1 MIFFNKNLRAEYEE
15 KLAQLRRELAK
26 KDRALESLHASIA
39 HLEHELARARK
50 RLAELERYERELEI
64 EQIMRAMTYEKLRE
78 IEAKRA
84 TGDDVPDTYLEAARR
99 VQADRERLIEVV
111 NRAATMVKV
120 QLRPPRRDK
129 KARNGPRS
137 EKSGQGKPGGPSRT
151 KNRS

>member
-1 MIFFNKNLRAEYEE
+1 MIFFDKKLRAEYEE
-15 KLAQLRRELAK
+15 KLAQLRRELVK
-26 KDRALESLHASIA
+26 KDRALESLQASIA

-50 RLAELERYERELEI
+50 RLAELEHYERELEI
-64 EQIMRAMTYEKLRE
+64 EHIMRTMSYDELCE

-84 TGDDVPDTYLEAARR
+84 TGEDVPDTYLEAAMRMRADNQRMAELLDRSR
-99 VQADRERLIEVV
+99 VH
-111 NRAATMVKV
+111 V

>member
-1 MIFFNKNLRAEYEE
+1 MIFFDKKLRAEYEE

-26 KDRALESLHASIA
+26 KDRALASLQATVD

-64 EQIMRAMTYEKLRE
+64 EHIMRSMSYDELCE

-84 TGDDVPDTYLEAARR
+84 TGEDVPDTYLEAARR
-99 VQADRERLIEVV
+99 VRADNERLAELLDRSRVY
-111 NRAATMVKV
+111 V

-129 KARNGPRS
+129 KPR
-137 EKSGQGKPGGPSRT
+137 KRP
-151 KNRS
+151 